1 MIQSL
6 WEGLN
11 LAKKRF
17 STRWLI
23 GGFAL
28 MLTAVISTGWVEP
41 MLSQTATLS
50 PKEKL
55 EQKIRERAEK
65 DVERDS
71 PRRSTKDIVDEGEAS
86 GVGLKAP
93 EIRDIY
99 DEEYDERDKAKKSD
113 PREMVTPKNG
123 WLVLFLGLVVLA
135 VGACLG
141 DWLKQTVAS
150 FFKRVDD
157 WVYGR
162 LAGNRWFQGVTLQR
176 YRKALVD
183 KHQYLRI
190 AFRGNRPPLDMG
202 EVYVPLKVE
211 GADSGTKVDAYQ
223 AIAQY
228 RRLMVKG
235 SPGAGKSMLLRYLAF
250 AYGEDE
256 RRLGLLDRP
265 VLVFLELHLL
275 SMPTQE
281 GVIQALVDAFDRDG
295 FPKAKRFVERSL
307 ENGSLMLL
315 LDGLDEVDS
324 QVRPGVVRI
333 IRWLMDKYERCR
345 VIITCRTQVYRDEF
359 ARETEQTLEVA
370 EFSDQQ
376 IRQFLQAWKPEMPG
390 DKSIEQLILTLRDR
404 PRIMALARNPLML
417 TIIAHLYTEP
427 SFVLPRSRSE
437 FYQKSTDILLE
448 QWQSDFN
455 VYRAPDKR
463 RVLQHL
469 ARSHQDYSTQ
479 QQQDRRSMDCV
490 LVRTYI
496 RQFLPSLNL
505 DAETVT
511 QPMLDEIV
519 DRSGLFMKIDGGD
532 RYQFAHLTIQE
543 YFAAAALK
551 DNPAELVGRF
561 EQDPDSWREVVK
573 LWCGLGGDST
583 EFIREIYQTEPM
595 TSFECLAEAQEVD
608 PAFARML
615 IQEFREQLAAPAQLE
630 SLTAA
635 FGAVAADSRPRG
647 REVFEFL
654 AKTIDSPEAETRKA
668 AAIALSKTN
677 LPDAAHVLVNK
688 YHWNEAVRSPLIEM
702 GDLAVEGLAGIVRKR
717 VHGTQEALGDLF
729 IIGTPDA
736 AMAIVPV
743 MWNEDQELA
752 SQAAWYFAAMLH
764 TLGVEE
770 RLQQMTLENSIEITS
785 GSTASALSNA
795 SDWTW
800 VWQPFELMP
809 GRNTA
814 SLICG
819 QAIYLL
825 RTSKPPQNLPDVD
838 PRLIVPL
845 CAVGLEDEAIPRLR
859 SWALGTG
866 ELESLLEQDLQDPNV
881 ERVIQAKITELLS
894 HEQHRGASVS
904 ERWQQLFKSMDS
916 AVQLDLL
923 RRLIL
928 YRQPTKNDW
937 RTLFQKVQYEFRTGW
952 HYRCVLAITFMFSI
966 ASIYGMFLV
975 FAAFSTTSSSFTL
988 ASLCLFSPTIVSIF
1002 WLALYEGIE
1011 KPLEPD
1017 IFIKF
1022 GILGLP
1028 TFWLELR
1035 QLKQNNLVW
1044 AGITPMMNSL
1054 RGKAVFFTFAVA
1066 VAVGITVGVTGAGA
1080 NYAAFASAVFG
1091 TIFFTFAIA
1100 VSGAVTFT
1108 FVFVVAVFFTFAIA
1122 VSGYGAIAVSFAVS
1136 VVAGIGLRIW
1146 YGAKL
1151 KPSQK
1156 KWLKFGSSLAA
1167 PWFCWSPIVS
1177 IFGTIALHQ
1186 LLEKSRFMGLF
1197 AWQQTGLLE
1206 ALVFGVCVLLWRRG
1220 QHLEKVARNPFKGG
1234 VFEAALSP
1242 GKTLR
1247 YTRLS

>member
-1 MIQSL
+1 
-6 WEGLN
+6 
-11 LAKKRF
+11 
-17 STRWLI
+17 
-23 GGFAL
+23 
-28 MLTAVISTGWVEP
+28 
-41 MLSQTATLS
+41 
-50 PKEKL
+50 
-55 EQKIRERAEK
+55 
-65 DVERDS
+65 
-71 PRRSTKDIVDEGEAS
+71 
-86 GVGLKAP
+86 
-93 EIRDIY
+93 
-99 DEEYDERDKAKKSD
+99 
-113 PREMVTPKNG
+113 
-123 WLVLFLGLVVLA
+123 LVVLA

-532 RYQFAHLTIQE
+532 RYQFSHLTIQE

-551 DNPAELVGRF
+551 DDASDLISRF
-561 EQDPDSWREVVK
+561 VRDPDGWREVVK

-583 EFIREIYQTEPM
+583 GLIQQIYHTEPM
-595 TSFECLAEAQEVD
+595 TSFECLADAQEVN
-608 PAFARML
+608 PAFATTL
-615 IQEFREQLAAPAQLE
+615 IDEFKGRLGDAPQQRAN
-630 SLTAA
+630 LTAA
-635 FGAVAADSRPRG
+635 FGAVAADFRPRG

-654 AKTIDSPEAETRKA
+654 AKTVRGSTEVNRRKA

-677 LPDAAHVLVNK
+677 LPDAARVLASL
-688 YHWNEAVRSPLIEM
+688 YDLREEVRSPLIEM
-702 GDLAVEGLAGIVRKR
+702 GDLAVEWLAEIVQQ
-717 VHGTQEALGDLF
+717 GTHAELHTPRRALVDLF

-736 AMAIVPV
+736 AMAMAPLL
-743 MWNEDQELA
+743 WYSNEELA
-752 SQAAWYFAAMLH
+752 CQSAWYLAALLPK
-764 TLGVEE
+764 LGVEE
-770 RLQQMTLENSIEITS
+770 RLQTLEITNKGAAGLSINFLGGSGRS
-785 GSTASALSNA
+785 GSVEVTFKPSP
-795 SDWTW
+795 W
-800 VWQPFELMP
+800 VWIWQPFESVPNSAL
-809 GRNTA
+809 A
-814 SLICG
+814 QICG
-819 QAIYLL
+819 QISKHLS
-825 RTSKPPQNLPDVD
+825 TSQPPQNLQNLD
-838 PRLIVPL
+838 PRLVVPL
-845 CAVGLEDEAIPRLR
+845 CAIELIDQARSRLKKVVME
-859 SWALGTG
+859 TG
-866 ELESLLEQDLQDPNV
+866 SIESLLEQDSKDPTARQAMETQV
-881 ERVIQAKITELLS
+881 EALIGEF
-894 HEQHRGASVS
+894 RGINVS
-904 ERWQQLFKSMDS
+904 EQWRRLLKSM
-916 AVQLDLL
+916 APEVQLDLL
-923 RRLIL
+923 YRLL
-928 YRQPTKNDW
+928 VYAQPHPSDW
-937 RTLFQKVQYEFRTGW
+937 HNLFQNIKYELRIGW
-952 HYRCVLAITFMFSI
+952 HYRCVLMISFLFSMM
-966 ASIYGMFLV
+966 AIYGMFTV
-975 FAAFSTTSSSFTL
+975 FDRSLSSAPILAGFSSF
-988 ASLCLFSPTIVSIF
+988 SPVVVVCF
-1002 WLALYEGIE
+1002 WLTLWQGIE
-1011 KPLEPD
+1011 ERLEPET
-1017 IFIKF
+1017 FIR
-1022 GILGLP
+1022 LGVLGVRE
-1028 TFWLELR
+1028 WLGQIIQLR
-1035 QLKQNNLVW
+1035 RTGLVW
-1044 AGITPMMNSL
+1044 VGIERIFNSL
-1054 RGKAVFFTFAVA
+1054 SGAGAVA
-1066 VAVGITVGVTGAGA
+1066 VAVAGAGA
-1080 NYAAFASAVFG
+1080 VAVAGAVAGAVAVAFAVAG
-1091 TIFFTFAIA
+1091 AGA
-1100 VSGAVTFT
+1100 GAVAVAFAGAGA
-1108 FVFVVAVFFTFAIA
+1108 FAVDVAVAGVVAVAFA
-1122 VSGYGAIAVSFAVS
+1122 G
-1136 VVAGIGLRIW
+1136 VVAGAGAVDVAVDVAGAFAGAFAVIAGVGLGAW
-1146 YGAKL
+1146 YSLKAKP
-1151 KPSQK
+1151 KRG
-1156 KWLKFGSSLAA
+1156 KWFEFFSLFAF
-1167 PWFCWSPIVS
+1167 PWFCWLPIVS
-1177 IFGTIALHQ
+1177 LFGTTALYQ
-1186 LLEKSRFMGLF
+1186 ELEKIKGLAF
-1197 AWQQTGLLE
+1197 PIWQQTALIELILVGICTLLWWRGKHLE
-1206 ALVFGVCVLLWRRG
+1206 AID
-1220 QHLEKVARNPFKGG
+1220 RNPFQGG
-1234 VFEAALSP
+1234 ILEAV
-1242 GKTLR
+1242 LR
-1247 YTRLS
+1247 TGSHRPLQVKKRARLPITN